1 MFSTEIDRIV
11 DRLSRH
17 PLWEE
22 ATKTATYVPNK
33 FAVDVTEDS
42 AIMALTVLGHDPKD
56 IEINCYEDKIEVKA
70 KKLQDTNSPYN
81 QLISDIDEKIN
92 VGKHYDGRNAKAE
105 IKNGILTITLEKK
118 EDSKPK
124 KLTLKVG

>member
-22 ATKTATYVPNK
+22 TTKTATYVPNK
-33 FAVDVTEDS
+33 FAVDVNEDS
-42 AIMALTVLGHDPKD
+42 AVMALTVLGHDPKD

-70 KKLQDTNSPYN
+70 KKLQDDSPYN

-105 IKNGILTITLEKK
+105 IKNGILTITLDKK